1 MKNEECRVQNE
12 VPFSSFIIHRSSFVI
27 RHLSFS
33 VLGGIRKMSEHV
45 HSIQLGAATV
55 TVINVGDLL
64 YSLADY
70 LSVPEAEQPPDFA
83 QPLHLPVQCVHI
95 ALPGASV
102 LVDAGAYDV
111 PPDSPHAIP
120 DYQPPPG
127 LLASLAELGIR
138 PEAIDYVVITHGH
151 HDHLNGVTQQHN
163 GRLAPCFPNARH
175 LFGRADWDQ
184 AQPALQEPDSVE
196 SRTLAV
202 LHRAGLLDLVEG
214 ERDLGH
220 GVQIIAA
227 PGESRGH
234 QIVRVH
240 SEGQTLY
247 CIGDLYHQPFDVA
260 HPEWQTAWANANTSR
275 TSQQVLAEA
284 ALREQ
289 ALLVATHI
297 GGIGGLE
304 RTTTGYIWV
313 AA

>member
-1 MKNEECRVQNE
+1 MTEYLH
-12 VPFSSFIIHRSSFVI
+12 SF
-27 RHLSFS
+27 
-33 VLGGIRKMSEHV
+33 
-45 HSIQLGAATV
+45 QLGAATV

-70 LSVPEAEQPPDFA
+70 LNVPEAEQPPDFA
-83 QPLHLPVQCVHI
+83 QPRHLPIQCVHI

-102 LVDAGAYDV
+102 LVDASYYDV
-111 PPDSPHAIP
+111 APDSQHAVP

-127 LLASLAELGIR
+127 LLAGLAESGIR

-151 HDHLNGVTQQHN
+151 HDHLNGLTQPQDGHPT
-163 GRLAPCFPNARH
+163 PCFPSARH

-184 AQPALQEPDSVE
+184 AQPALQEAGSVE

-202 LHRAGLLDLVEG
+202 LQRVGLLDLVEG
-214 ERDLGH
+214 ERDLGN

-227 PGESRGH
+227 PGESPGH

-247 CIGDLYHQPFDVA
+247 CLGDLYHQPDDVA
-260 HPEWQTAWANANTSR
+260 HPEWQSAWADADSSR
-275 TSQQVLAEA
+275 ASQRALAEA

-297 GGIGGLE
+297 GGIGRLE
-304 RTTTGYIWV
+304 RAGTGWIWV

>member
-1 MKNEECRVQNE
+1 MTEY
-12 VPFSSFIIHRSSFVI
+12 I
-27 RHLSFS
+27 
-33 VLGGIRKMSEHV
+33 

-70 LSVPEAEQPPDFA
+70 LVVPESERPTDFA
-83 QPLHLPVQCVHI
+83 QPLRLPIQCVHI

-102 LVDAGAYDV
+102 LVDASYYDV
-111 PPDSPHAIP
+111 APDSPHAVP

-127 LLASLAELGIR
+127 LLAGLGESGIR

-151 HDHLNGVTQQHN
+151 HDHLNGLTQPHN
-163 GRLAPCFPNARH
+163 GDTTPCFPNARH
-175 LFGRADWDQ
+175 LFSRADWDRAQ
-184 AQPALQEPDSVE
+184 AALQENDSVE

-202 LHRAGLLDLVEG
+202 IQRAGLLDLVEG
-214 ERDLGH
+214 ERDLGN

-227 PGESRGH
+227 PGESPGH

-240 SEGQTLY
+240 SQGQTLY
-247 CIGDLYHQPFDVA
+247 CLGDLYHQPADVA
-260 HPEWQTAWANANTSR
+260 HPEWQAAWADADSSR
-275 TSQQVLAEA
+275 ASQRALAEA
-284 ALREQ
+284 ALQEQ

-297 GGIGGLE
+297 GGIGRLE
-304 RTTTGYIWV
+304 RAAAGCVWV